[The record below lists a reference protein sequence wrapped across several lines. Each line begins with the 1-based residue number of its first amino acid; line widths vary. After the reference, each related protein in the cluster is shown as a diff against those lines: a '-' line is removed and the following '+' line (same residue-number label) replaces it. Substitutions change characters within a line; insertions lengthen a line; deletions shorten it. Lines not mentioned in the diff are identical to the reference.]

1 MSPPRIVSTIAL
13 IQQLWRQAELP
24 VNVLENTLRRGNL
37 VLVKEPSDQGQA
49 IQSSFHLTA
58 VAQACCAAIALA
70 ERLRCALVRLEK
82 SSGSAGELQSLALD
96 RVQVDA
102 SHALAEYK
110 GWTKIHLGG
119 SNKRKQEMLK
129 EAIESDSEDAKRV
142 LGIDPNAVADWDA
155 LAGLYR
161 CRPSSSR
168 GVPAVVRIHTNFPH
182 HKLGILQLLNL
193 APSTARWNDVGIH
206 ETIFSRVSKQ
216 DLQRELDQW
225 DAFEFEAAAQ
235 KRGLCVTVYRS
246 RAEWEASEMGAA
258 LKTWMGEN
266 VDDSAFRI
274 SRIASASN
282 SSLKPRE
289 PNERLRIIDMSRVI
303 AGPIAARILAAYGS
317 DVLLLSSEKLPN
329 LPLRELDTARGKRT
343 AFVELPKVND
353 AAELR
358 KKMKD
363 LIEVADV
370 VSQAYRPQG
379 LAERG
384 LSAEA
389 AQRIRPG
396 IVYAELCAFGF
407 TGPWKDRRA
416 YDSLTQTA
424 TGINYLEGLSYQQH
438 HSGGVDGVQVEP
450 KALPVQALDYAAGSL
465 MCFAILACQC
475 RALLERL
482 GGSKDGRAEEDG
494 WKVQISLASTA
505 EWIHSL
511 GQIHGDDAWTKPPQE
526 IIPSD
531 VDKLADMTSSYQVR
545 GLADGDDS
553 ERRDVRVLA
562 VRHAS
567 IPAEGEAHESEDSG
581 FRWTVPAHLGVDKL
595 KWT

>member
-1 MSPPRIVSTIAL
+1 MSSHRGVSTIAL

-24 VNVLENTLRRGNL
+24 FYVLDNTLRRGNL
-37 VLVKEPSDQGQA
+37 VLIHEPSDKGQA
-49 IQSSFHLTA
+49 IRSSFHLTA

-70 ERLRCALVRLEK
+70 ERLRCALIPLEK
-82 SSGSAGELQSLALD
+82 SNGSAEGLQNLVLD
-96 RVQVDA
+96 RVEVDA
-102 SHALAEYK
+102 RHALAEYK
-110 GWTKIHLGG
+110 GWTKIHIGG
-119 SNKRKQEMLK
+119 SSKTKQEMLK
-129 EAIESDSEDAKRV
+129 ETLESDSEEAKRA
-142 LGIDPNAVADWDA
+142 LRIDPNAVADWDA

-161 CRPSSSR
+161 CKPSSSR
-168 GVPAVVRIHTNFPH
+168 SVPAVVRIHTNFPH
-182 HKLGILQLLNL
+182 HKLGILQLLDL

-216 DLQRELDQW
+216 DLQRELDKW

-246 RAEWEASEMGAA
+246 RAEWETSEMGTA
-258 LKTWMGEN
+258 LKEWMREN
-266 VDDSAFRI
+266 VEHSAFRI

-282 SSLKPRE
+282 SRPKPRE
-289 PNERLRIIDMSRVI
+289 PNERLRVIDMSRVI
-303 AGPIAARILAAYGS
+303 AGPIAARTLAAYGS
-317 DVLLLSSEKLPN
+317 DVLLLSSAKLPN

-343 AFVELPKVND
+343 ALVDLPKIND
-353 AAELR
+353 AAELQ
-358 KKMKD
+358 KEMKD
-363 LIEVADV
+363 LVEGADV
-370 VSQAYRPQG
+370 FSQAYRPQG

-389 AQRIRPG
+389 AQRMRPG

-424 TGINYLEGLSYQQH
+424 TGMNYLEGLSYQQH
-438 HSGGVDGVQVEP
+438 HSGVADGVPVEP

-465 MCFAILACQC
+465 ISFAILACQC

-482 GGSKDGRAEEDG
+482 GGRKDGKAIEDG

-511 GQIHGDDAWTKPPQE
+511 GQIHGEDAWTTPPQE

-531 VDKLADMTSSYQVR
+531 VQQLADMTSSYKMR
-545 GLADGDDS
+545 GLTDDDDG
-553 ERRDVRVLA
+553 EGRDVRVLA

-567 IPAEGEAHESEDSG
+567 TPAEGETRKSEERNL
-581 FRWTVPAHLGVDKL
+581 RWTVPAHLGVDKFE
-595 KWT
+595 WM